1 MNRWKNDDVTAT
13 TREAIRLVDQYES
26 DEAYARRL
34 HEELNGGEDADLQPP
49 RRPQPYRF
57 GPVSNRIESVSNVGE
72 MRQEL
77 QRASEDITNINA
89 PELIR
94 HLSFSSEVDDM
105 IPTSSG
111 FDGNRFI
118 QAETEQGS
126 YFHSEESFMF
136 IKIKIMRTTRHQ
148 LSFNKYPPQIHL
160 ATIPPTKMEA
170 NQTSDYMI
178 FFRVFF
184 I

>member
-1 MNRWKNDDVTAT
+1 MVDRIGCHNLPKSKQKTEKIIIVPKNLERNCKNRMNRWKNDDVTAT

-34 HEELNGGEDADLQPP
+34 HEELNGGENVSLPPP

-72 MRQEL
+72 MRQEF
-77 QRASEDITNINA
+77 QRASEDITNIDA

-94 HLSFSSEVDDM
+94 HLSFSSEVDEM

-111 FDGNRFI
+111 LNGNRFI
-118 QAETEQGS
+118 QAEARQGFN
-126 YFHSEESFMF
+126 FHSEESFMF
-136 IKIKIMRTTRHQ
+136 IKI
-148 LSFNKYPPQIHL
+148 
-160 ATIPPTKMEA
+160 
-170 NQTSDYMI
+170 
-178 FFRVFF
+178 
-184 I
+184 